1 MEKTSN
7 ALGMIADNS
16 AAFSLVSPTPGEHE
30 EQILLSVLNNIE
42 QEHLARSRRH
52 GKKQSLLCFSAKLT
66 YDELRTLQ
74 DLSKKWKLPQTY
86 LARFLLRAVMPLLQS
101 PTEAVRPALE
111 AYLAAEIAR
120 EEARERKRQ
129 KKLAEFAA

>member
-16 AAFSLVSPTPGEHE
+16 ASFSLVSPTPGEHE
-30 EQILLSVLNNIE
+30 EQILLSVLSNIE

-74 DLSKKWKLPQTY
+74 DLSKKWKLPRPT
-86 LARFLLRAVMPLLQS
+86 S
-101 PTEAVRPALE
+101 PGSSPRRHAIAPKPDGAVRPALE